1 MLTVM
6 RAALLTGH
14 GGPDRID
21 VRHDVPVPSPTAG
34 EVVVRVTASSVNN
47 TDIWSREG
55 AYGTADDPTAIAGWR
70 GVPLSFPRIQGGDVA
85 GVVVSEGDG
94 VTGLAGKR
102 VVVDCALYD
111 ANGSDATPI
120 ALLGSERD
128 GGFAEY
134 VAVDAARVHDM
145 TTSPLTDEELA
156 CLPIAFGTAIGMIDR
171 GGVTSG
177 DRVVVT
183 GASGGVGAA
192 AVQLLAAIGAHVVAV
207 TSSDK
212 ADQVRSLGAEQ
223 IVERGDDVPAR
234 IMAEAGGPADAILDV
249 VGGPDFG
256 GLTGVLRSGGTLV
269 VAGAIAGAVV
279 TVDLRQV
286 YLDQRRIVGSTMHT
300 PASFARLVELA
311 RDGSIRP
318 RIADTYPLDDLH
330 LAQQT
335 FSAKKFVGKLVI
347 VPTT

>member
-1 MLTVM
+1 MD
-6 RAALLTGH
+6 AALLTGH
-14 GGPDRID
+14 GGPERLEI
-21 VRHDVPVPSPTAG
+21 RHDVPVPQPAAG
-34 EVVVRVTASSVNN
+34 EVVVRVAASSVNN

-55 AYGTADDPTAIAGWR
+55 AYGTADDPRAIAGWR
-70 GVPLSFPRIQGGDVA
+70 GDPLGFPRIQGGDVA
-85 GVVVSEGDG
+85 GVVVTEGDG
-94 VTGLAGKR
+94 VTGLAGTR

-111 ANGSDATPI
+111 GDGPDATPI
-120 ALLGSERD
+120 GLLGSERD

-145 TTSPLTDEELA
+145 TTSPLSDEELA
-156 CLPIAFGTAIGMIDR
+156 CLPIAFGTAIGMIER

-192 AVQLLAAIGAHVVAV
+192 AVQLLVAVGAHVIAV

-212 ADQVRSLGAEQ
+212 AEQVRSLGARQ
-223 IVERGDDVPAR
+223 IVVRGGDVPAR
-234 IMAEAGGPADAILDV
+234 IIAEADGPVDAILDV

-286 YLDQRRIVGSTMHT
+286 YLDQRRIIGSTMHT

-311 RDGSIRP
+311 RTGSIRP
-318 RIADTYPLDDLH
+318 HIADTYPLDGLH
-330 LAQQT
+330 RAQQA
-335 FSAKKFVGKLVI
+335 FAAKSFVGKLVI
-347 VPTT
+347 VPSA